1 MSGPLDRFA
10 RECFEGSSAN
20 DERRER
26 KSDFEISEDE
36 RKTKIGALKKK
47 ALSASTRFKHS
58 LKKKSNRRKNGG
70 RCSSVSIEDI
80 RDFEELQAVDEFRQ
94 ALIVDEL
101 LVERHDDYYLMLRF
115 LKARKFDIEK
125 AKTMWADM
133 IQWRK
138 EFGADNIMQ
147 EFEFEELNEVLNYYP
162 HGYHGIDKEGRP
174 IYIERLGKVD
184 PSKLMQVTTLERY
197 VKYHVKEF
205 EKTFAIKFP
214 VCTIAAKRH
223 IDSSTTILDVQGVGY
238 KNFTKNARELITR
251 LQKIDGDNYPET
263 LHQMFIINAGQGF
276 KLLWNTVKSF
286 LDPKTSS
293 KIHVLG
299 NKYQNKLLEVIDA
312 R

>member
-80 RDFEELQAVDEFRQ
+80 RDFEELQAVDDFRQ
-94 ALIVDEL
+94 ALIMDEL

-125 AKTMWADM
+125 AKNMWADM

-147 EFEFEELNEVLNYYP
+147 VFV
-162 HGYHGIDKEGRP
+162 
-174 IYIERLGKVD
+174 
-184 PSKLMQVTTLERY
+184 S
-197 VKYHVKEF
+197 
-205 EKTFAIKFP
+205 
-214 VCTIAAKRH
+214 
-223 IDSSTTILDVQGVGY
+223 
-238 KNFTKNARELITR
+238 
-251 LQKIDGDNYPET
+251 
-263 LHQMFIINAGQGF
+263 
-276 KLLWNTVKSF
+276 LLV
-286 LDPKTSS
+286 
-293 KIHVLG
+293 
-299 NKYQNKLLEVIDA
+299 
-312 R
+312 